1 MDVDTIDLTSDDNE
15 GIYIGRTSTTIRAR
29 SPAKT
34 RTDSPLASK
43 RTDTTTSKV
52 RSGSRYAPDNT
63 NIDSSDFARN
73 VLEGRD
79 RGSSS
84 SDVAAPLPRSPVRVN
99 RGKRTSEEFESD
111 HFPRLEDEVVA
122 KSPRTNRNP
131 TPERQ
136 RPRTVPARAVN
147 IPADTPMELPPP
159 YSTIPHPVLSHGPLS
174 TIMQRPPRHRTT
186 AAMEQTVT
194 RNEFSRTSSW
204 SSKLDNIE
212 ITEEQ
217 EELQEV
223 ITKRQRTVKVTKPSR
238 ADQSE
243 KWPPVPEHRSV
254 QNAGTS
260 SPVNNRKRVV
270 PDSEGDDSELENDEN
285 GVKADEGKDGSQRY
299 GRHKADGRNM
309 DFAFDELAQLEAEGA
324 EEDGAEQ
331 EDEHQFPPEDDD
343 DDDYGGSDID
353 FAEADSLSLTVDPR
367 RSSRRPSPVKS
378 YKDAS
383 PLQRDSPTKLQPRIQ
398 PAKKPRAED
407 ADKFVGYSLETMM
420 VMRGELKAKAYDVM
434 TRVFDFHAS
443 GEIPPAE
450 LLQRNSEL
458 RTRVGAVEAWI
469 EELQRRGEEGG
480 SGVDTQVPETPK
492 GKRQMRER
500 FERTPSPRSPAMTRD
515 SQVVRQTQFVQ
526 GSPTRPR
533 VVGSRETNIGR
544 LESWHGPRKRTALDN
559 PALKDPTPVKG
570 KQKQT
575 FVDEV
580 EEQNYPAVQS
590 DAEYGSDISPEDM
603 EECEDISTAP
613 HTTYNNNHRLA
624 NNTNNGPTNDY
635 RPANDH
641 RPAND
646 YRPPPSNIRPAN
658 KRMSEI
664 VISDDDDDDEADVP
678 LIGRQ
683 PPKNSRAPLGK
694 TTGNS
699 PQVGRNIN
707 NVLGRPSSTQ
717 QIQKSQ
723 IPAALPMAR
732 LHVQRASTVDM
743 NSPAMRYPWSRDVAD
758 ALKHRFNLKGFRSNQ
773 LEAINATLSGKDV
786 FVLMPTGGGKSLIY
800 QLPAIVKSGKTR
812 GVTIVVSPLLSLM
825 QDQVDHL
832 QKLNIMAFYINGEIS
847 EEQKRLL
854 YDSLY
859 DPNVEEVIQLL
870 YITPE
875 MIAKSDKM
883 VNTLI
888 ALHRRNKLARI
899 VIDEAHCVSQWGHD
913 FRPDYKTLGT
923 LRSKLPGV
931 PWIALTATATKKV
944 QLDLLQNLNMPQS
957 DKFDMSFNRPNL
969 HYQLVAKGKDILD
982 KIVDICKQREYTNK
996 TGIIYCLSRDNCEK
1010 TAEKLRKRGIKAEHF
1025 HAGLAPEDKVQ
1036 LQKGWQAR
1044 RFNVIVATIA
1054 FGMGI
1059 DKADVRFVIHYTIPK
1074 SLEGYYQETGRA
1086 GRDGLPSGCFLF
1098 YNYSDTGSLY
1108 RMIKDGDGNHDQK
1121 KRQIEML
1128 QMVVQYCEN
1137 RAECRRVQVLR
1148 YFGEEFPDEMCSQS
1162 CDNCCSGIE
1171 YVQVDVTDMA
1181 VAALNVVAQLRE
1193 KTLLYCI
1200 DVFRGSGNKTHKD
1213 SGSEHLDGY
1222 GAGKK
1227 WDRSDSE
1234 RLFHHLVQAGA
1245 IAEDH
1250 VMNKAGFYV
1259 SHVKVSFSLHSLLY
1273 YIMLPFA
1280 HRRILDADLD
1290 I

>member
-15 GIYIGRTSTTIRAR
+15 GIYIGRTSAAVRAR

-43 RTDTTTSKV
+43 RADTTTSKV

-63 NIDSSDFARN
+63 SIDSSDFARN
-73 VLEGRD
+73 VLEGRTHD
-79 RGSSS
+79 SSS
-84 SDVAAPLPRSPVRVN
+84 SDVAAPLPRSPARVN
-99 RGKRTSEEFESD
+99 RSKRTSEEFESD
-111 HFPRLEDEVVA
+111 HLPRLEDEVMA

-131 TPERQ
+131 TPQRQ
-136 RPRTVPARAVN
+136 RPRTVPARGV
-147 IPADTPMELPPP
+147 ITPADTPIESPPP

-174 TIMQRPPRHRTT
+174 AIMQRSSRHRTT
-186 AAMEQTVT
+186 AAAEQTVT
-194 RNEFSRTSSW
+194 RNELSHTSSE
-204 SSKLDNIE
+204 SSEPDNIKT
-212 ITEEQ
+212 TEEQ
-217 EELQEV
+217 EESQEV
-223 ITKRQRTVKVTKPSR
+223 ITKTRS
-238 ADQSE
+238 
-243 KWPPVPEHRSV
+243 EHRRV
-254 QNAGTS
+254 QNSGRS
-260 SPVNNRKRVV
+260 SPANNRKRVV
-270 PDSEGDDSELENDEN
+270 PDSEGDDSESDNNED
-285 GVKADEGKDGSQRY
+285 GVKADEGRDDGQRY

-309 DFAFDELAQLEAEGA
+309 DFAFDELAQLEAEGG

-331 EDEHQFPPEDDD
+331 EDEHQFPQEEDDD

-383 PLQRDSPTKLQPRIQ
+383 PLQRDSPTKLQPQIQ
-398 PAKKPRAED
+398 LAKKPRTGD
-407 ADKFVGYSLETMM
+407 AGEFAGYNLEAMM
-420 VMRGELKAKAYDVM
+420 KMRGELKAKAYDVM
-434 TRVFDFHAS
+434 TRVLDFHAS

-469 EELQRRGEEGG
+469 EELQRHGEEGG
-480 SGVDTQVPETPK
+480 SGVDARVPETPK

-500 FERTPSPRSPAMTRD
+500 FERTPSPPPQSMTRD

-526 GSPTRPR
+526 ESPTRPR
-533 VVGSRETNIGR
+533 VMGGKETNIGR
-544 LESWHGPRKRTALDN
+544 LENWHGPRKRTALDD
-559 PALKDPTPVKG
+559 PVLKDPTPAKG

-575 FVDEV
+575 FADEA

-603 EECEDISTAP
+603 EECEEISSAP
-613 HTTYNNNHRLA
+613 HMTYNNNHRLA
-624 NNTNNGPTNDY
+624 NNTNNRPTNDY
-635 RPANDH
+635 

-664 VISDDDDDDEADVP
+664 VISDDDDDEAHVS
-678 LIGRQ
+678 LIGRN

-800 QLPAIVKSGKTR
+800 QLPAIVKTGKTR

-847 EEQKRLL
+847 EDQKRLL

-883 VNTLI
+883 VNTLM

-957 DKFDMSFNRPNL
+957 EKFDMSFNRPNL

-982 KIVDICKQREYTNK
+982 KIVDICKQREYANK

-1010 TAEKLRKRGIKAEHF
+1010 TAEKLRKRGIMAEHF

-1121 KRQIEML
+1121 RRQIEML

-1148 YFGEEFPDEMCSQS
+1148 YFGEVFPDEMCRQS

-1171 YVQVDVTDMA
+1171 YVQMDVTDMA

-1234 RLFHHLVQAGA
+1234 RLFHHLVQVGA

-1250 VMNKAGFYV
+1250 VPNKAGFYV
-1259 SHVKVSFSLHSLLY
+1259 SHVKVSFSLRSLLY
-1273 YIMLPFA
+1273 YIILPFT
-1280 HRRILDADLD
+1280 HWRILDADLD